1 MDDRHRDVAL
11 FRYSLIRVRP
21 TSAER
26 GLCRARDYAE
36 PWLSEPRLTRSGGWA
51 LFDDSA

>member
-1 MDDRHRDVAL
+1 MNEAQRDVAL

-21 TSAER
+21 NSTYR

-36 PWLSEPRLTRSGGWA
+36 PGTRRLRPTWWRAGGPLRS
-51 LFDDSA
+51 SA